1 MALICQNSFRRALLS
16 SNYFYFLQIIL
27 LSFKGFCFPAIFF
40 FLLSLNCFC
49 FPSIFI
55 QIFFFCFP
63 ANIFY
68 AFLQIFFAFLQIFFC
83 FFFKY
88 FCFLLNISFAF
99 LQRFSFPSHEIYLAF
114 LQTFRSN
121 KFFFLQKLWFLFQF
135 FWLSSKDF
143 YITSNFIV
151 FL

>member
-16 SNYFYFLQIIL
+16 FKYFYFLQIIL
-27 LSFKGFCFPAIFF
+27 LSFKGFCFPAFF
-40 FLLSLNCFC
+40 FFC

-55 QIFFFCFP
+55 QIF
-63 ANIFY
+63 Y
-68 AFLQIFFAFLQIFFC
+68 FLLSFKYFFC

-121 KFFFLQKLWFLFQF
+121 NFVFLQKLWFLFQF
-135 FWLSSKDF
+135 FLLSSKDF

>member
-16 SNYFYFLQIIL
+16 FKYFYFLQIIL
-27 LSFKGFCFPAIFF
+27 LSFKGFCFPAFFF
-40 FLLSLNCFC
+40 FLLSFNIH
-49 FPSIFI
+49 SN
-55 QIFFFCFP
+55 IFFF
-63 ANIFY
+63 
-68 AFLQIFFAFLQIFFC
+68 AFLQIFFMLFFKYFLLSFKYFFC

-121 KFFFLQKLWFLFQF
+121 NFVFLQKLWFLFQF
-135 FWLSSKDF
+135 FLLSSKDF